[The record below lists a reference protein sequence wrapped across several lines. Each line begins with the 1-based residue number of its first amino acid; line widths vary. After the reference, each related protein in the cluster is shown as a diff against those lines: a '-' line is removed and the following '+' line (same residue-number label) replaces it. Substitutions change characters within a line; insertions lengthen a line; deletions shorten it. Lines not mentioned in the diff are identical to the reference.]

1 MFRNWWIAALVIA
14 ADRVTKSLAAGLTGP
29 VTLVPGVLGL
39 RLGANTG
46 VAFSL
51 LSGHPVLLG
60 FLSLAII
67 GTGFLLLRRLN
78 LGPLSRVGAML
89 VMGGALS
96 NMVDRF
102 LNGYVVDMIEFLF
115 VQFPIFN
122 VADTAITVGV
132 GLLILSLLFKP
143 EEWENRHGA
152 S

>member
-1 MFRNWWIAALVIA
+1 MDAQEVLSHVSELV
-14 ADRVTKSLAAGLTGP
+14 DCGAGHCSRQGDQ
-29 VTLVPGVLGL
+29 
-39 RLGANTG
+39 N
-46 VAFSL
+46 
-51 LSGHPVLLG
+51 GHPVLLG

-143 EEWENRHGA
+143 EEWGNRHGA